1 MFTEPTLHFGK
12 TTYRA
17 KTHKENSCRL
27 GKRVEDTMERERD
40 RGTQATFWKKP
51 GLPGGFTI
59 VVGTAGGDN
68 DTAESSLHL

>member
-1 MFTEPTLHFGK
+1 MSWNLHCTLVKPLTGQRHTRK
-12 TTYRA
+12 TVA
-17 KTHKENSCRL
+17 AWES
-27 GKRVEDTMERERD
+27 GVQDTMERVKD

-59 VVGTAGGDN
+59 VVGMAGGDN